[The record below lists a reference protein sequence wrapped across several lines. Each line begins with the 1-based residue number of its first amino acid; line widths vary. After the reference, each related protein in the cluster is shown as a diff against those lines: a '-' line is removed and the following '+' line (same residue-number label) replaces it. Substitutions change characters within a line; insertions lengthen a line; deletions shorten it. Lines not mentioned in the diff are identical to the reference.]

1 MPAAGRIGDWVAS
14 MQVLGGI
21 LQRLALLALPI
32 GIVLELTNSITLGEM
47 LLMMLAGATA
57 FAVGRIIEGYAR
69 R

>member
-1 MPAAGRIGDWVAS
+1 

-47 LLMMLAGATA
+47 LLVMLAGATA